1 MRVRVTKFREMKQ
14 RGEPI
19 ASVTAYDYAMARVA
33 DAAGIPLVLVGDSL
47 GNVMLGYGS
56 TVHVTMEDM
65 VHHTKAVVRGTENA
79 LVAVD
84 LPFMSYQVSEE
95 EALRNAGRMLQ
106 EGGAQAVKLEGGV
119 RAADTIARI
128 VEAGI
133 PVMGHIGLT
142 PQSEHA
148 LGGFRVQGTEVEAAR
163 ELVED
168 ALAVQDAGAFA
179 VVIETVPSE
188 LGKLVTERL
197 SIPTIGIGAGPHCD
211 GQIQVLHD
219 ILGLSGRQP
228 KHSKAYAKLQ
238 ETIGQALTAY
248 AEEVRTGAFP
258 TEEQGTPMDE
268 AVLRELME
276 ALPSGQ

>member
-1 MRVRVTKFREMKQ
+1 MRIRVLKFQEMKQ

-19 ASVTAYDYAMARVA
+19 ASVTAYDYAMAKVA
-33 DAAGIPLVLVGDSL
+33 DAAGIPLILVGDSL
-47 GNVMLGYGS
+47 GNVMLGYNS

-65 VHHTKAVVRGTENA
+65 LHHTKAVVRGTENA

-84 LPFMSYQVSEE
+84 LPFMSYQVNEE

-106 EGGAQAVKLEGGV
+106 EGGAQAVKLEGGL
-119 RAADTIARI
+119 RTADTIARI

-133 PVMGHIGLT
+133 PVIGHIGLT

-148 LGGFRVQGTEVEAAR
+148 FGGFRVQGTEVESAR
-163 ELVED
+163 DLIED
-168 ALAVQDAGAFA
+168 ALAVQEAGAFA

-188 LGKLVTERL
+188 LGKLMTERL

-228 KHSKAYAKLQ
+228 KHSKAYVKLH
-238 ETIGQALTAY
+238 ETITQAIASY
-248 AEEVRTGAFP
+248 AEEVRSGAFP
-258 TEEQGTPMDE
+258 TVEQGIPMD
-268 AVLRELME
+268 AGALRVLLD
-276 ALPSGQ
+276 ALPFEQ

>member
-1 MRVRVTKFREMKQ
+1 MRIRVTKFQEMKQ
-14 RGEPI
+14 RGESI
-19 ASVTAYDYAMARVA
+19 ASVTAYDYSMARVA
-33 DAAGIPLVLVGDSL
+33 DAAGIPLILVGDSL

-65 VHHTKAVVRGTENA
+65 LHHAKAVVRGTENA

-106 EGGAQAVKLEGGV
+106 EAGVQAVKLEGGM
-119 RAADTIARI
+119 RTADTIARI

-133 PVMGHIGLT
+133 PVIGHIGLT

-148 LGGFRVQGTEVEAAR
+148 LGGFRVQGTEVEAAQD
-163 ELVED
+163 LIED
-168 ALAVQDAGAFA
+168 ALAVQEAGAFA

-238 ETIGQALTAY
+238 ETISQAITAY
-248 AEEVRTGAFP
+248 AEEVRAGAFP
-258 TEEQGTPMDE
+258 MEEQGISMD
-268 AVLRELME
+268 ADVLRELMNT
-276 ALPSGQ
+276 LPSGQ